1 MKRPFLLL
9 LIFLAVLAC
18 ACGKKETAMP
28 IPEDKLAKILVDV
41 HFAESV
47 MQELPNSV
55 RDSLGRVYYEQIYQI
70 HGISEEAL
78 NESLRI
84 IKKDPEVLERVYQR
98 AEMEID
104 RQTEALR

>member
-1 MKRPFLLL
+1 MKNAFLLF

-18 ACGKKETAMP
+18 GEKEAVMP
-28 IPEDKLAKILVDV
+28 IPEDKLAKVIVDV

-78 NESLRI
+78 NESLRV
-84 IKKDPEVLERVYQR
+84 IKNRPEMLERIYQR